1 VLTYAMFPDVGRQ
14 YLENRTA
21 GTLAP
26 ELLDPSPTPGINK
39 KAPTEF
45 KVLLHGESYHIRV
58 TGAGHKE
65 QTERHFYLTVDGVPE
80 EVIIETLSEIVLE
93 GGTQSANK
101 DTKAGKR
108 PKADKEGHVT
118 TSMPGNIV
126 EVLVQEGDTVTAG
139 QAVLIV
145 EAMKMETEIQAC
157 IAGKISGVFVQK
169 GESVNPNEAL
179 IEIEPLT

>member
-1 VLTYAMFPDVGRQ
+1 ML
-14 YLENRTA
+14 
-21 GTLAP
+21 
-26 ELLDPSPTPGINK
+26 
-39 KAPTEF
+39 
-45 KVLLHGESYHIRV
+45 
-58 TGAGHKE
+58 
-65 QTERHFYLTVDGVPE
+65 
-80 EVIIETLSEIVLE
+80 
-93 GGTQSANK
+93 
-101 DTKAGKR
+101 
-108 PKADKEGHVT
+108 
-118 TSMPGNIV
+118 GNIV